1 MTATQ
6 VYEILGIVGLGL
18 ASAIGVLLAALQ
30 LPGTWI
36 IFCAAVVYDWAHDW
50 QRMGPTALAVFA
62 GLVVGA
68 EILEQVSGMV
78 LTGRAGGSKRASWGG
93 LIGGIAGMFLFTF
106 PVPVIGTIAGG
117 IVGCFAGALIGELT
131 VRDDLCHGAR
141 VGVAAALGRI
151 AGMLA
156 KLLVAFVLAGASLSL
171 AIFSSE

>member
-36 IFCAAVVYDWAHDW
+36 IFCAAVVYDWAYDW
-50 QRMGPTALAVFA
+50 QRMGPTALAVFG

-68 EILEQVSGMV
+68 EILDQVSGMV

-117 IVGCFAGALIGELT
+117 CSASAPRRLNSFAQTSRGKRRGESRWRRTAPTNTHYGYPASRNLGSLT
-131 VRDDLCHGAR
+131 
-141 VGVAAALGRI
+141 AAQRC
-151 AGMLA
+151 
-156 KLLVAFVLAGASLSL
+156 
-171 AIFSSE
+171 